1 MYSPLELQQIE
12 FEKKV
17 FGGYDMEDVDKTF
30 GVLKHDY
37 EELYI
42 ENADMKKKIR
52 ELEASLAESI
62 EMKES
67 LHNVLVAAQ
76 KSSEELKNNAEK
88 EAELIVKNAQADAR
102 EIISAAEKEK
112 EDMERRKEALKSEVD
127 VFITKMSALFEA
139 QIKYLNKTEE

>member
-17 FGGYDMEDVDKTF
+17 FGGYDTEEVDRTF
-30 GVLKHDY
+30 GVLRHNY

-42 ENADMKKKIR
+42 ENADMKKKIK

-67 LHNVLVAAQ
+67 LHNVLVTAQ
-76 KSSEELKNNAEK
+76 KSSEDLKNAAEK
-88 EAELIVKNAQADAR
+88 EAELIIKQAELEAKEILNTAQ
-102 EIISAAEKEK
+102 KEK
-112 EDMERRKEALKSEVD
+112 EEAERKKEELKNEVD
-127 VFITKMSALFEA
+127 IFRTKMCALFEA

>member
-17 FGGYDMEDVDKTF
+17 FGGYDTEDVGRTF
-30 GVLKHDY
+30 GVLRHDY

-52 ELEASLAESI
+52 ELEAALTEST
-62 EMKES
+62 EMKEA
-67 LHNVLVAAQ
+67 LHNVLIAAQ
-76 KSSEELKNNAEK
+76 KSSDELKNTAEK
-88 EAELIVKNAQADAR
+88 EAELIVKNAEADAR

-112 EDMERRKEALKSEVD
+112 EEIERRKESLKNEVD